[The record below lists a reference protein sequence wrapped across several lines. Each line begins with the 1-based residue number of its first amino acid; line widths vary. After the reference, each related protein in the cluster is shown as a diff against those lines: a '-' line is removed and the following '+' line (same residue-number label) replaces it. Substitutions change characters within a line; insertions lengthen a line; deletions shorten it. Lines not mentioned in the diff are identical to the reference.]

1 MIELRGVTKR
11 FGTTL
16 VLRNLSFECRERQFL
31 VVFGPAGAG
40 KSTTLRLIA
49 GIAEPTF
56 GDIWFRGNPLKGV
69 PPERR
74 GFSMVFENYALY
86 SHLTVFENLAFPLR
100 ARKIPESEIRKR
112 VNEMAEVLQMSATL
126 DRKPGFL
133 SGGQRQRVALGRG
146 LIREADLYL
155 LDEPISH
162 LDARLRI
169 QMRAELKN
177 ICLQKQS
184 TVIHVTHDYREAMA
198 LADSVVVLNK
208 GILMQYGTPEEVYNN
223 PANDFVG
230 RFVGD
235 PPMSFVAAGF
245 TVQNDRPVF
254 RIGGRGLALA
264 APDDFDA
271 SKSAIAANC
280 NDLHLGFRAN
290 QMSLASSTDPVHNV
304 PVSVYLA
311 EMQGHRNL
319 ITVKV
324 DQNLIQVVTAPDE
337 RWSVGEQA
345 WISMAPDVMHIFADG
360 QAIHHPEV
368 KLEFST
374 SPVAS
379 GLGGIE
385 GSG

>member
-16 VLRNLSFECRERQFL
+16 ALRNLSFECQERQFV

-49 GIAEPTF
+49 GIAEPNY
-56 GDIWFRGNPLKGV
+56 GDIWFRGNSLKGV

-100 ARKIPESEIRKR
+100 ARRLPESEIRKR

-146 LIREADLYL
+146 LIRDADLYL

-208 GILMQYGTPEEVYNN
+208 GILMQHGTPEEVYHN
-223 PANDFVG
+223 PANDFVA

-245 TVQNDRPVF
+245 AVQDGRRVF
-254 RIGGRGLALA
+254 RIGDRGWILA
-264 APDDFDA
+264 APDDFDV
-271 SKSAIAANC
+271 SKNAIAAKC
-280 NDLHLGFRAN
+280 NDLRLGFRAN
-290 QMSLASSTDPVHNV
+290 QISLASSMDPVHNV

-319 ITVKV
+319 ITVKL
-324 DQNLIQVVTAPDE
+324 DQDLIQVVTAPDE
-337 RWSVGEQA
+337 RWKVGERA
-345 WISMAPDVMHIFADG
+345 WMSMVPDAMHVFADG
-360 QAIHHPEV
+360 QAIHHPEL
-368 KLEFST
+368 KLEFSANPIT
-374 SPVAS
+374 G
-379 GLGGIE
+379 GLSEI
-385 GSG
+385 